1 MSNLIELTSA
11 QNPFLQSIRK
21 AVHKG
26 RATDDGL
33 LVAEGPH
40 LLYEALRSSCEVE
53 KIVVTHEAYERMDL
67 FSKKNFPHV
76 IVVAEK
82 AFQSIASTETS
93 QGVLALVR
101 LRDWTWSDL
110 LSTNTLIVAL
120 DGIQEPGN
128 AGTILR
134 SAEAFGSTGAVL
146 LKGTAHLANP
156 KLLRATAG
164 SVFRIPLLAS
174 WTPEQLLDSCRKANL
189 PIFVLASG
197 ASCNIHI
204 ADLGRP
210 CALVIGNEG
219 QGVSATLMASATPIA
234 IPTMGV
240 ESLNA
245 AAACS
250 IALYEA
256 SRQRSL
262 P

>member
-26 RATDDGL
+26 RATEDGL
-33 LVAEGPH
+33 LIAEGPH
-40 LLYEALRSSCEVE
+40 LLQEAMRSSCEVE
-53 KIVVTHEAYERMDL
+53 KVVVTHEAYERMDQGD
-67 FSKKNFPHV
+67 FSDV
-76 IVVAEK
+76 VVVAEK

-101 LRDWTWSDL
+101 LRDWTWSSL
-110 LSTNTLIVAL
+110 LSANTLIVVL

-134 SAEAFGSTGAVL
+134 SAEAFGATGAVL

-164 SVFRIPLLAS
+164 SVFRMPLLAS
-174 WTPEQLLDSCRKANL
+174 WTSELLLSSCREAHL

-197 ASCNIHI
+197 KARNIGQV
-204 ADLGRP
+204 DLAQP
-210 CALVIGNEG
+210 CVLVIGNEG
-219 QGVSATLMASATPIA
+219 SGVSPEILAEGEPVT
-234 IPTMGV
+234 IPTIGV

-250 IALYEA
+250 IALYET